1 MMRRG
6 CDTQRHLKSRT
17 GLLHWD
23 CVPAR
28 KTQANQGLDLT
39 IPGAAQSVPVGPL
52 CLLSGL
58 AAQAHVR
65 RTTDGPRMREQGIRS
80 VARTRG
86 RRRDVE
92 CCSWLL
98 GASGP
103 ALGAGHVSRLD
114 RVSAVTARGA
124 CSRAYWHHGMPLR
137 TPGRAP
143 STADVTLVGRS
154 PSSLHCFAAPGQ
166 LRPRYLLRTTG
177 PALGSHGQWTSS
189 AGARVPAG
197 ASGVSTCTTT
207 VPNHKLLPTSDA
219 KGFRGL
225 FGTLDHGAAGT
236 THSPCGCGPIRAFRV
251 SAALAAEFDVGLLE
265 RV

>member
-1 MMRRG
+1 MPNSQCCRRP
-6 CDTQRHLKSRT
+6 SAAA
-17 GLLHWD
+17 D
-23 CVPAR
+23 C
-28 KTQANQGLDLT
+28 N
-39 IPGAAQSVPVGPL
+39 
-52 CLLSGL
+52 
-58 AAQAHVR
+58 VR
-65 RTTDGPRMREQGIRS
+65 RTTNGPRMREQGIRS

-92 CCSWLL
+92 CRSWLL

-114 RVSAVTARGA
+114 RVSAVAA
-124 CSRAYWHHGMPLR
+124 MASCSRPYWHHGMLPR
-137 TPGRAP
+137 TSGRAP
-143 STADVTLVGRS
+143 STADVTLAGRS

-166 LRPRYLLRTTG
+166 PRPRYSPRPAG

-189 AGARVPAG
+189 PGARVPAG

-207 VPNHKLLPTSDA
+207 VPNHKLLPTSDT

-225 FGTLDHGAAGT
+225 FGSLDHGAAGT

-251 SAALAAEFDVGLLE
+251 SAALAAEFHVSQVTLPSPEAMSLWFSCVSWITGDP
-265 RV
+265 